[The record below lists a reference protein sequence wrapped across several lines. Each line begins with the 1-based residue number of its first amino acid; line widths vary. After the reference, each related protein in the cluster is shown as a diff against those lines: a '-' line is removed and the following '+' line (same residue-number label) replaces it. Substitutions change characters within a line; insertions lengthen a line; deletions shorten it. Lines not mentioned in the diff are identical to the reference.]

1 MMSEHV
7 CHGIVSD
14 VTQPIRSVL
23 GAHGTS
29 SLSFSHSSPL
39 FSLSFSHSSLLL
51 LSFSTQ
57 TMLAHHHLVYMI
69 E

>member
-1 MMSEHV
+1 M
-7 CHGIVSD
+7 
-14 VTQPIRSVL
+14 RSVL

-39 FSLSFSHSSLLL
+39 FSLSFSYSSLLL